1 MDDMAMRARLAAWL
15 QGVYEDH
22 GWATHSAKCLTAV
35 KNLTNYDSFCLGRI
49 ANGIRLI
56 TCKLG

>member
-1 MDDMAMRARLAAWL
+1 MRARLAAWL

-49 ANGIRLI
+49 ANGIRFI